1 MICLE
6 NELVGVRNFSVAVKR
21 QGDTI
26 KFLRKIVPGGV
37 DESYGIEVAKLAGLP
52 DKIIKRAKSLLA
64 ELEDENRKAQAAVE
78 KVDAGQVSFEK
89 INDSIVVDRLR
100 KTNIDELSDDEL
112 RGFIKELTTYL

>member
-1 MICLE
+1 M
-6 NELVGVRNFSVAVKR
+6 RNFSVAVKR

-52 DKIIKRAKSLLA
+52 DKIINRAKALLA
-64 ELEDENRKAQAAVE
+64 ELEADNLKARQAVE
-78 KVDAGQVSFEK
+78 RADAEQVSFEK
-89 INDSIVVDRLR
+89 INDSIVTERLR
-100 KTNIDELSDDEL
+100 KTNIDEMTDEEL